1 MAIYTN
7 YPDFGGAFGDQL
19 RNLFKLAN
27 SVTIASGYTSE
38 ITVKQ
43 YQEYIAIIINI
54 CGNFTLLVAMIIF

>member
-7 YPDFGGAFGDQL
+7 YPYFGGAFGDQL
-19 RNLFKLAN
+19 RNIFKSAN

-43 YQEYIAIIINI
+43 YQEYIEFRWRLRQIKK
-54 CGNFTLLVAMIIF
+54 

>member
-7 YPDFGGAFGDQL
+7 YPYFGGAFGDQL
-19 RNLFKLAN
+19 RNLFKSAN

-43 YQEYIAIIINI
+43 YQ
-54 CGNFTLLVAMIIF
+54 

>member
-7 YPDFGGAFGDQL
+7 YPYFRGAFGDQL
-19 RNLFKLAN
+19 RNIFKSAN

-43 YQEYIAIIINI
+43 YQEYIEVRWRLRPIKK
-54 CGNFTLLVAMIIF
+54 

>member
-7 YPDFGGAFGDQL
+7 HPDFGGAFGDQL
-19 RNLFKLAN
+19 RNIFKSAN

-43 YQEYIAIIINI
+43 YQEYIEFRWRLRQIKK
-54 CGNFTLLVAMIIF
+54 

>member
-7 YPDFGGAFGDQL
+7 YPYFRGAFGDQL
-19 RNLFKLAN
+19 RNIFKSAN

-43 YQEYIAIIINI
+43 YQEYIEVRWRLRQIKK
-54 CGNFTLLVAMIIF
+54 

>member
-7 YPDFGGAFGDQL
+7 YPYFRGAFGDQL
-19 RNLFKLAN
+19 RNLFKSAN

-43 YQEYIAIIINI
+43 YQEYIEVRWRLRQIKK
-54 CGNFTLLVAMIIF
+54 

>member
-1 MAIYTN
+1 MTIYTN
-7 YPDFGGAFGDQL
+7 HPDFGGAFGDQL

-43 YQEYIAIIINI
+43 DQ
-54 CGNFTLLVAMIIF
+54 